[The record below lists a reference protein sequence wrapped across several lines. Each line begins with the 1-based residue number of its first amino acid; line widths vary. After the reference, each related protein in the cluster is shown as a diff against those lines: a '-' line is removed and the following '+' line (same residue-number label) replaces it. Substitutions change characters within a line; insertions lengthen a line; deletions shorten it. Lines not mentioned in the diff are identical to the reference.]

1 MWLCSATLGF
11 FSIVLADDAFGNPD
25 PNLLMIRARRREH
38 LVLLQERCE
47 GLAGAEIIE
56 NTGTDYRWRLIVKK
70 EAFATAMAEIVLDL
84 DVRNVK
90 SRAHREEAK
99 VGKGFV
105 SALHRVWSVLHE
117 IQ

>member
-1 MWLCSATLGF
+1 MWLCSPDLGF
-11 FSIVLADDAFGNPD
+11 FSIVLADDDMGQPD
-25 PNLLMIRARRREH
+25 PNLLMVRARRKEH

-56 NTGTDYRWRLIVKK
+56 SALTDYRWRLIVKK
-70 EAFATAMAEIVLDL
+70 EAFATAMSEIVMDL
-84 DVRNVK
+84 DYRNVK